1 MEDLRFLVKSCIE
14 SVGHLIQVINVQNA
28 TRDLQWR
35 MLASVL
41 PREKLVEAVEFIAE
55 FERKAWRKY
64 ANSKTE

>member
-1 MEDLRFLVKSCIE
+1 MEC
-14 SVGHLIQVINVQNA
+14 VGHLIQVINVQNA
-28 TRDLQWR
+28 TRDLQWLV
-35 MLASVL
+35 LANIL